1 VNNRL
6 KKGVENELEQNM
18 LSILLVGK
26 NPEVLA
32 NFADQLSRREGIAVS
47 RAGSGKAGWDI
58 LEKSK
63 VDVVVTDEKLAD
75 GDSLSFVKELTKQQ
89 PLINCAMV
97 SSLSPEDFHEAT
109 EGLGVFMQLPVDPG
123 AEEAVKMMEL
133 LESISALLA
142 AKGS

>member
-1 VNNRL
+1 
-6 KKGVENELEQNM
+6 M

-26 NPEVLA
+26 NPEALA
-32 NFADQLSRREGIAVS
+32 TLADQLSQRKGVAVS
-47 RAGSGKAGWDI
+47 RAESGKEVWDI
-58 LEKSK
+58 LGKSK
-63 VDVVVTDEKLAD
+63 VDVVVTDEQLAD
-75 GDSLSFVKELTKQQ
+75 DDSLSFIKDLTKKQ

-123 AEEAVKMMEL
+123 AEEAVKMMQL

-142 AKGS
+142 NPHFS

>member
-1 VNNRL
+1 
-6 KKGVENELEQNM
+6 M

-26 NPEVLA
+26 TPEALA
-32 NFADQLSRREGIAVS
+32 SLADQLSQREGIAVS
-47 RAGSGKAGWDI
+47 RASSGKDAWDI
-58 LEKSK
+58 LGKSK

-75 GDSLSFVKELTKQQ
+75 GDSLPFVKDLTKRQ

-133 LESISALLA
+133 LESISALLG
-142 AKGS
+142 K

>member
-1 VNNRL
+1 
-6 KKGVENELEQNM
+6 M

-26 NPEVLA
+26 NPEALA
-32 NFADQLSRREGIAVS
+32 SLADQLSQRDGIAVS
-47 RAGSGKAGWDI
+47 RASSGKEAWDI
-58 LEKSK
+58 LGKNS
-63 VDVVVTDEKLAD
+63 VDVVVTDEKLVD
-75 GDSLSFVKELTKQQ
+75 GDSLPFIKDLTKQQ

-123 AEEAVKMMEL
+123 AEEAVKMMQL

-142 AKGS
+142 K

>member
-1 VNNRL
+1 
-6 KKGVENELEQNM
+6 M

-26 NPEVLA
+26 NPEALA
-32 NFADQLSRREGIAVS
+32 NLADQLSQREGIAVS
-47 RAGSGKAGWDI
+47 RASSGKAVWDI
-58 LEKSK
+58 LGKSK

-75 GDSLSFVKELTKQQ
+75 GDSLTFIKDLTKQQ

-123 AEEAVKMMEL
+123 AEEAVKMMQL
-133 LESISALLA
+133 LESISALLTA
-142 AKGS
+142 EGR

>member
-1 VNNRL
+1 
-6 KKGVENELEQNM
+6 M

-26 NPEVLA
+26 NPEALA
-32 NFADQLSRREGIAVS
+32 NLADQLSLREGIAVS
-47 RAGSGKAGWDI
+47 RASFGKEAWDI
-58 LEKSK
+58 LGKSK

-75 GDSLSFVKELTKQQ
+75 GDALPFIKDLTKQK

-123 AEEAVKMMEL
+123 AEEALKMMQL
-133 LESISALLA
+133 LESINALLA
-142 AKGS
+142 K

>member
-1 VNNRL
+1 
-6 KKGVENELEQNM
+6 M

-26 NPEVLA
+26 NPEALA
-32 NFADQLSRREGIAVS
+32 SLADQLSQRDGIAVS
-47 RAGSGKAGWDI
+47 RVSSGKDVWDI

-75 GDSLSFVKELTKQQ
+75 GDALPFIKGLVKQQ

-109 EGLGVFMQLPVDPG
+109 EGLGVFMQLPVNPG
-123 AEEAVKMMEL
+123 AEEAVKMTQL
-133 LESISALLA
+133 LESISALLG
-142 AKGS
+142 K

>member
-1 VNNRL
+1 
-6 KKGVENELEQNM
+6 M

-26 NPEVLA
+26 NPEALA
-32 NFADQLSRREGIAVS
+32 SLADQLSQRDGIAVS
-47 RAGSGKAGWDI
+47 RAISGKEAWDV
-58 LEKSK
+58 LGKNS

-75 GDSLSFVKELTKQQ
+75 GGALPFIKDLTKQQ

-97 SSLSPEDFHEAT
+97 SSLSPEGFHEAT

-123 AEEAVKMMEL
+123 AEEAVKMMQL
-133 LESISALLA
+133 LESISALLT

>member
-1 VNNRL
+1 
-6 KKGVENELEQNM
+6 M

-26 NPEVLA
+26 NSEGLA
-32 NFADQLSRREGIAVS
+32 NLADQLSQREGITVS
-47 RAGSGKAGWDI
+47 RASSGKEAWDI
-58 LEKSK
+58 LGKSK

-75 GDSLSFVKELTKQQ
+75 GDSLPFIKDLTKRQ

-97 SSLSPEDFHEAT
+97 SSLSSEDFHEAT

-133 LESISALLA
+133 LESISALLG
-142 AKGS
+142 K

>member
-1 VNNRL
+1 
-6 KKGVENELEQNM
+6 M

-26 NPEVLA
+26 NPETLA
-32 NFADQLSRREGIAVS
+32 DFADQLSRREGIEVS
-47 RAGSGKAGWDI
+47 RAGSGKEVWDI
-58 LEKSK
+58 LGKNK
-63 VDVVVTDEKLAD
+63 VDVVVADEKLED
-75 GDSLSFVKELTKQQ
+75 GDSLPFIKDLTKQQ

-123 AEEAVKMMEL
+123 AEEAVKMMQL
-133 LESISALLA
+133 LESISALLT

>member
-1 VNNRL
+1 
-6 KKGVENELEQNM
+6 M

-26 NPEVLA
+26 NPEALA
-32 NFADQLSRREGIAVS
+32 SLADQLSQREGITVS
-47 RAGSGKAGWDI
+47 RASSVKDAWDI
-58 LEKSK
+58 LGKSK

-75 GDSLSFVKELTKQQ
+75 GDSLPFVKDLTKRQ

-133 LESISALLA
+133 LESISALLG
-142 AKGS
+142 K

>member
-1 VNNRL
+1 
-6 KKGVENELEQNM
+6 M

-26 NPEVLA
+26 NPEALA
-32 NFADQLSRREGIAVS
+32 SLADQLSQREGIAVS
-47 RAGSGKAGWDI
+47 RASSGKEAWDI
-58 LEKSK
+58 LGKSK

-75 GDSLSFVKELTKQQ
+75 GDSLPFVKDLTKRQ

-123 AEEAVKMMEL
+123 AEEAVKMMQL
-133 LESISALLA
+133 LESINALLA
-142 AKGS
+142 K

>member
-1 VNNRL
+1 
-6 KKGVENELEQNM
+6 M

-26 NPEVLA
+26 NPEALA
-32 NFADQLSRREGIAVS
+32 SLADQLSQREGITVS
-47 RAGSGKAGWDI
+47 RASSVKDAWDI
-58 LEKSK
+58 LGKSK

-75 GDSLSFVKELTKQQ
+75 GDSLPFVKDLTKRQ

-123 AEEAVKMMEL
+123 AEEAVKMMQL
-133 LESISALLA
+133 LESINALLA
-142 AKGS
+142 K

>member
-1 VNNRL
+1 
-6 KKGVENELEQNM
+6 M

-26 NPEVLA
+26 NPEALA
-32 NFADQLSRREGIAVS
+32 SLAGQLSQREGITVS
-47 RAGSGKAGWDI
+47 RASSVKDAWDI
-58 LEKSK
+58 LGKSK

-75 GDSLSFVKELTKQQ
+75 GDSLPFVKDLTKRQ

-133 LESISALLA
+133 LESISALLG
-142 AKGS
+142 K

>member
-1 VNNRL
+1 
-6 KKGVENELEQNM
+6 M

-26 NPEVLA
+26 NPEALA
-32 NFADQLSRREGIAVS
+32 SLADQLSQREGIAVS
-47 RAGSGKAGWDI
+47 RASSGKDAWDI
-58 LEKSK
+58 LGKSK

-75 GDSLSFVKELTKQQ
+75 GDSLPFVKDLTKQQ

-133 LESISALLA
+133 LESISALLT

>member
-1 VNNRL
+1 
-6 KKGVENELEQNM
+6 M

-26 NPEVLA
+26 NPEPLA

-47 RAGSGKAGWDI
+47 RADSGKAGWDI
-58 LEKSK
+58 LEKNK
-63 VDVVVTDEKLAD
+63 IDVIVTDEVLAD
-75 GDSLSFVKELTKQQ
+75 GDSLPFIKDLTKRQ

-109 EGLGVFMQLPVDPG
+109 EGLGVFMQLPVNPG
-123 AEEAVKMMEL
+123 AEEAVKMMQL

-142 AKGS
+142 SPHFS

>member
-1 VNNRL
+1 
-6 KKGVENELEQNM
+6 M

-26 NPEVLA
+26 NPEALA
-32 NFADQLSRREGIAVS
+32 SLADQLSQREGITVS
-47 RAGSGKAGWDI
+47 RASSVKDAWDI
-58 LEKSK
+58 LGKSK

-75 GDSLSFVKELTKQQ
+75 GDSLPFVKDLTKQQ

-133 LESISALLA
+133 LESISALLG
-142 AKGS
+142 K